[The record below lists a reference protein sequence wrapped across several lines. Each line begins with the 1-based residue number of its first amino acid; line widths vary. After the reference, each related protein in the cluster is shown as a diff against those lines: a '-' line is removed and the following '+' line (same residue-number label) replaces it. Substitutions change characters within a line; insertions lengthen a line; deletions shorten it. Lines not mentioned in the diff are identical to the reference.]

1 MQQAPE
7 LPNPTVLQRALEEGV
22 ADFLGELISGGISN
36 VAVHQ
41 TARGRELEIEKR
53 FAADLDRT
61 DLSDWFDNTS
71 LEDVA
76 QLGYWVGYRIAKASY
91 SNAPDQQAAIR
102 EMIRM
107 TDAHDF
113 LARSGR
119 QPGLVD

>member
-1 MQQAPE
+1 M
-7 LPNPTVLQRALEEGV
+7 
-22 ADFLGELISGGISN
+22 
-36 VAVHQ
+36 HQ

-71 LEDVA
+71 PEDVA

-91 SNAPDQQAAIR
+91 SNAPDQQVAIR

-113 LARSGR
+113 LARSGW